1 MMVELRRT
9 DSMAEPRGS
18 HDSKGISMRRL
29 ILSALLASLATS
41 ARAQE
46 LKTDDDKTL
55 YSVGVLIARQLEV
68 FNLAPAELELV
79 KRGLNDATGG
89 KKLLAE
95 PENFQPK
102 INQLAQARM
111 KVSAEKQKEK
121 SKEFLDKAA
130 KEKGAQKTASGLI
143 YVPIKEGAGA
153 QPKET
158 DTVKVHY
165 TGTLVDGKVFD
176 SSVKRGQPAEFPL
189 NQVIKCWTEGVAKL
203 KVGGKAKLVCPS
215 AIAYGDEGRPPTIPG
230 GATLVFEVEL
240 LDIVKK

>member
-1 MMVELRRT
+1 ML
-9 DSMAEPRGS
+9 
-18 HDSKGISMRRL
+18 RL
-29 ILSALLASLATS
+29 ILSALAISLATG
-41 ARAQE
+41 ARAQAPQ
-46 LKTDDDKTL
+46 TDDQKTL
-55 YSVGVLIARQLEV
+55 YAIGAVVARQLEV
-68 FNLAPAELELV
+68 FNLSPAEFAMV
-79 KRGLNDATGG
+79 KRGLEDVGAG
-89 KKLLAE
+89 KKPAVD
-95 PENFQPK
+95 PEAFQQK

-111 KVSAEKQKEK
+111 KVTAEKQKEK
-121 SKEFLDKAA
+121 SKDFLEKAA

-143 YVPIKEGAGA
+143 FVPIAEGTGA

-165 TGTLVDGKVFD
+165 TGTLTDGKVFD

-240 LDIVKK
+240 LDIKK

>member
-1 MMVELRRT
+1 
-9 DSMAEPRGS
+9 
-18 HDSKGISMRRL
+18 MRRL
-29 ILSALLASLATS
+29 IVTAVVAALATG

-46 LKTDDDKTL
+46 AKTDDEKTL
-55 YSVGVLIARQLEV
+55 YSIGVVIAKQLDV
-68 FNLAPAELELV
+68 FSLSPAELDWV

-89 KKLLAE
+89 KKLQVD
-95 PENFQPK
+95 PEAYQQK

-111 KVSAEKQKEK
+111 KVAAEKQKEK
-121 SKEFLDKAA
+121 SKDFLEKAA
-130 KEKGAQKTASGLI
+130 KEKGAQKTASGLV
-143 YVPIKEGAGA
+143 YVPIKEGTGA
-153 QPKET
+153 SPKET

-165 TGTLVDGKVFD
+165 TGTLIDGKVFD

-189 NQVIKCWTEGVAKL
+189 NQVIKCWTEGLQKI

-215 AIAYGDEGRPPTIPG
+215 SIAYGDEGRPPTIPG

>member
-1 MMVELRRT
+1 
-9 DSMAEPRGS
+9 
-18 HDSKGISMRRL
+18 MRRL
-29 ILSALLASLATS
+29 LLAALVAWLTIA
-41 ARAQE
+41 ARAQAAD
-46 LKTDDDKTL
+46 LKNDDEKTL
-55 YSVGVLIARQLEV
+55 YSIGVLIAKQLEV
-68 FNLAPAELELV
+68 FNLSPGELDLV

-95 PENFQPK
+95 PETYQPK

-121 SKEFLDKAA
+121 SKAYLETAA
-130 KEKGAQKTASGLI
+130 KEKGAQKSPSGLI
-143 YVPIKEGAGA
+143 YVSLKDGSGA

-165 TGTLVDGKVFD
+165 TGTLTDGKVFD

-189 NQVIKCWTEGVAKL
+189 NQVIKCWTEGVAKM

-215 AIAYGDEGRPPTIPG
+215 SIAYGDEGRPPTIPG

-240 LDIVKK
+240 LDVKK